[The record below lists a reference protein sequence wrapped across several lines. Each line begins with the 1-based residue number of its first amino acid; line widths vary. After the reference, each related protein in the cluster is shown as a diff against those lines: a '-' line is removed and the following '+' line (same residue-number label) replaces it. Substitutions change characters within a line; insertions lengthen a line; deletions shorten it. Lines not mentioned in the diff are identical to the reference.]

1 MVILPSTKPK
11 KKISKK
17 EAENYLNLSE
27 AFDLIGEKLE
37 GENWHQMRGS
47 HLSYSIVENL
57 NDMMKNDFFDVY
69 DGDDF
74 VRRLVG
80 LKKADLL
87 AEITYS
93 EFLTRIHNRD
103 RNLVVVRQSG
113 GVPSLKITDSMRKAF
128 GEKYEEEKTKRIKSP
143 KRNIAAEDEKS
154 ATVLPDEVLEV
165 DYSVFFPKNFLIPKE
180 QFEYV
185 LKTGKRWMDQAPNK
199 EYGDLIISQ
208 KQTGFRGL
216 VIHGEMMKVESRDNL
231 LSNFELTDFY
241 QEKFD
246 AEDWEIDLWIFL
258 SQPKELAALRGND
271 VDSDGYVYLNKQAA
285 NSADYTRTFYFKR
298 QVEKLLP
305 ERFLDY
311 QGLLG
316 LWQNKFGVN
325 EGKIIKLISHHLSFL
340 DARALL
346 PEEIFFRSSLE
357 ITAPLHKEKFT
368 WLSDREVNLEE
379 KAGFIKEAVFG
390 SSYIQAI
397 EEKYFS
403 KLTPKKEV
411 GVESKTEKK
420 KMVIKNES
428 ESVIEGSQKKA
439 RGGKLINR
447 MIGAIVRSYAHTNE
461 KEVNWSKII
470 SIIKNCNPTNHDEA
484 VVVDFGEAGKFD
496 FGMLKVDTKDLII
509 TWRGDKSKASSSES
523 KYQKKQFYKYHTK
536 ILREN
541 GKNF

>member
-1 MVILPSTKPK
+1 MPKVNSIQKDNDISLSKLFNFIGKERCGSEWTGEESRQLHVEGHGEYEALMDLYNGTDSYKLHNRVVPAMRILRELIQNNFFDLRK
-11 KKISKK
+11 KRGG
-17 EAENYLNLSE
+17 AVNLSE
-27 AFDLIGEKLE
+27 EQKSDLAKQKKIDLE
-37 GENWHQMRGS
+37 
-47 HLSYSIVENL
+47 
-57 NDMMKNDFFDVY
+57 D
-69 DGDDF
+69 
-74 VRRLVG
+74 
-80 LKKADLL
+80 
-87 AEITYS
+87 
-93 EFLTRIHNRD
+93 
-103 RNLVVVRQSG
+103 
-113 GVPSLKITDSMRKAF
+113 
-128 GEKYEEEKTKRIKSP
+128 
-143 KRNIAAEDEKS
+143 
-154 ATVLPDEVLEV
+154 
-165 DYSVFFPKNFLIPKE
+165 FLIPEK
-180 QFEYV
+180 QFEYL
-185 LKTGKRWMDQAPNK
+185 LKTGKRWVDKSPNSS
-199 EYGDLIISQ
+199 YGGIVISQ
-208 KQTGFRGL
+208 KQTRFVGA
-216 VIHGEMMKVESRDNL
+216 VSHDEMMKVESRDNL

-379 KAGFIKEAVFG
+379 KARFIKEAVFG

-447 MIGAIVRSYAHTNE
+447 MIGAIVRRYANTNE

-470 SIIKNCNPTNHDEA
+470 SIIKDCNPTNHDEA
-484 VVVDFGEAGKFD
+484 VVVDFGEAEKFD

-523 KYQKKQFYKYHTK
+523 KYQKKQFCKYHTK

>member
-1 MVILPSTKPK
+1 MIILPSTKPK

-103 RNLVVVRQSG
+103 KNLVVVRQSG

-143 KRNIAAEDEKS
+143 KRSIAAEDKES

-216 VIHGEMMKVESRDNL
+216 VIHGEMMKVESKENL
-231 LSNFELTDFY
+231 LSYFELTNFY
-241 QEKFD
+241 QSKFN
-246 AEDWEIDLWIFL
+246 AKDWEIDLWIFL
-258 SQPKELAALRGND
+258 SCPKELAPLKSSDIDG
-271 VDSDGYVYLNKQAA
+271 DGYAYCSKGCNA
-285 NSADYTRTFYFKR
+285 NSDSDYTRTFYFK
-298 QVEKLLP
+298 QQAEKLVP

-311 QGLLG
+311 QELAA
-316 LWQNKFGVN
+316 LWIKKFGVS
-325 EGKIIKLISHHLSFL
+325 EDKIIKLVSGHLTYL
-340 DARALL
+340 RARSLL
-346 PEEIFFRSSLE
+346 PEKVFFQE
-357 ITAPLHKEKFT
+357 MEVHIAAPIHKEMHT
-368 WLSDREVNLEE
+368 WFVGEDVRLKEREQ
-379 KAGFIKEAVFG
+379 FIKEAVFVG
-390 SSYIQAI
+390 SYVQAM
-397 EEKYFS
+397 ETKYFS
-403 KLTPKKEV
+403 KLTPKNLVNQKSKKLAEFKDRLSADIQRNPDKKLLPKISYNSGNSYQKIGISEYKLSDRDIEKCWKEV
-411 GVESKTEKK
+411 V
-420 KMVIKNES
+420 
-428 ESVIEGSQKKA
+428 
-439 RGGKLINR
+439 GKLP
-447 MIGAIVRSYAHTNE
+447 E
-461 KEVNWSKII
+461 
-470 SIIKNCNPTNHDEA
+470 NHPWKKGGRPRNN
-484 VVVDFGEAGKFD
+484 VK
-496 FGMLKVDTKDLII
+496 
-509 TWRGDKSKASSSES
+509 KS
-523 KYQKKQFYKYHTK
+523 
-536 ILREN
+536 
-541 GKNF
+541 